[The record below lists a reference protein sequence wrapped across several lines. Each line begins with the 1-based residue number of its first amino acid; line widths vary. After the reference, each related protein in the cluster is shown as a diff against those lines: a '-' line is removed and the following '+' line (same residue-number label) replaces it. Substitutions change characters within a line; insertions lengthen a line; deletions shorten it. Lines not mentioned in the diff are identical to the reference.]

1 MKAFAS
7 LQEFKATTAEL
18 RATEEAMK
26 FGLEIF
32 DIEPASYPEVARVED
47 EIAQLTEIWEIKND
61 WDKQWEVFKELKFY
75 DLEMEKMDNDAEDF
89 QDKVKGLVRMPTSG
103 GHTSEVRDWGVF
115 NHLKTEIDKFRAT
128 MPLLVELRADAMRE
142 RHWKEL
148 RFEVKDDFDEQG
160 DEFNLEKVFS
170 LNLLMHQEKVN
181 ELADNAKK
189 QLKIE
194 TGLENIRRTWEDDPA
209 TDLVIEQKKS
219 KAD

>member
-1 MKAFAS
+1 
-7 LQEFKATTAEL
+7 
-18 RATEEAMK
+18 
-26 FGLEIF
+26 
-32 DIEPASYPEVARVED
+32 
-47 EIAQLTEIWEIKND
+47 
-61 WDKQWEVFKELKFY
+61 
-75 DLEMEKMDNDAEDF
+75 
-89 QDKVKGLVRMPTSG
+89 
-103 GHTSEVRDWGVF
+103 
-115 NHLKTEIDKFRAT
+115 

>member
-1 MKAFAS
+1 MKAFEK
-7 LQEFKATTAEL
+7 LQEFKGTTAEL

-61 WDKQWEVFKELKFY
+61 WDKQWEIFKEITFY
-75 DLEMEKMDNDAEDF
+75 GLDMEKMDNDAEDF

-115 NHLKTEIDKFRAT
+115 NHLKNEIDKFRAT
-128 MPLLVELRADAMRE
+128 MPLLVELRAEAMRE

-148 RFEVKDDFDEQG
+148 RFEVKDDFDEQS
-160 DEFNLEKVFS
+160 DEFNLERVFG
-170 LNLLMHQEKVN
+170 LNLL
-181 ELADNAKK
+181 
-189 QLKIE
+189 
-194 TGLENIRRTWEDDPA
+194 
-209 TDLVIEQKKS
+209 
-219 KAD
+219 

>member
-1 MKAFAS
+1 MKAFEK
-7 LQEFKATTAEL
+7 LQEFKGTTAEL
-18 RATEEAMK
+18 RAQEEAMK

-75 DLEMEKMDNDAEDF
+75 DLEMETMDNDAEDF